1 MSLPTD
7 VLAGP
12 AGVDTTAP
20 LARANPVAKLAV
32 AAVLAFTLVL
42 TTDLVT
48 VAVALGLVVLAL
60 PFTGV
65 GWRGLWRRGWVVV
78 VAAVP
83 SGVFTA
89 LLGVDSGEVLWA
101 WGPGDATWLDVTTG
115 SLQAGLA
122 ITLRILAIGLPGVVL
137 LATTDP
143 TDLADSLA
151 QNLRLPHRFV
161 LAGLAGM
168 RLFGVLAEEWSTLT
182 QARRAR
188 GLGDGGRLVRLR
200 GFAGQLFALLVLAVR
215 RATVLST
222 AMEARGFGA
231 VRERTWARES
241 RFTAYDA
248 AVVAGGVL
256 LAVTATAA
264 GVAAGTW
271 RLALLG

>member
-12 AGVDTTAP
+12 VGVDTGAP

-32 AAVLAFTLVL
+32 AAVLGLALVL

-48 VAVALGLVVLAL
+48 VAVALAGVLLAL
-60 PFTGV
+60 PFAGL
-65 GWRGLWRRGWVVV
+65 GPRALWRRGWVVV

-89 LLGVDSGEVLWA
+89 LLGVDSGDVVWA
-101 WGPGDATWLDVTTG
+101 WSVGGATLLDVTTG
-115 SLQAGLA
+115 SLQSGLA
-122 ITLRILAIGLPGVVL
+122 IALRILAIGLPGVVL

-151 QNLRLPHRFV
+151 QDLHLPHRFV

-168 RLFGVLAEEWSTLT
+168 RLFGVLAEEWQVLT

-188 GLGDGGRLVRLR
+188 GLGGGGRWSRLR
-200 GFAGQLFALLVLAVR
+200 TLGGQLFALLVLAVR

-231 VRERTWARES
+231 VRERTWARRS
-241 RFTAYDA
+241 RFTARDW
-248 AVVAGGVL
+248 AVVLGGVA
-256 LAVTATAA
+256 LAVLATTV
-264 GVAAGTW
+264 GVLAGTW
-271 RLALLG
+271 RLALVG